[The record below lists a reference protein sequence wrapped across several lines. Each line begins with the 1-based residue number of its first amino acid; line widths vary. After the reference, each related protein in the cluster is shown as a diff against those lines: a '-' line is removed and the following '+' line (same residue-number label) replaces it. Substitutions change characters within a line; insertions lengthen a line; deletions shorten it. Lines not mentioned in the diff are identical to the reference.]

1 MEDIAVYCSW
11 GDAQV
16 KKNEAR
22 LPPELQAIILQSTG
36 SQYFDALSRA
46 AIIPQHADRLF
57 ALYRPLYAEL
67 AARFPGFGASPSLDG
82 LVHSVSCL
90 ARILPFASYF
100 RRHVKD
106 LLVQQSLL
114 NRIHALEGSSITHNP
129 KDLQSLL
136 LALFRILS
144 FDRDL
149 LAGTAAPTFFS
160 SLLRHDSETIR
171 YLAIQCLCMVMHF
184 ADAFSERMVETYVG
198 KAAIIGD
205 WEGQQIDFRVLK
217 LWEEHRWTE
226 LAEKVAHVDSRFQH
240 EVPTSPRVVRPM
252 SLTDLSTTT
261 ANLSGVILP
270 RSNLPEPPTSSF
282 GLTPTAKRNL
292 KRVGQC
298 LLAEKPIL
306 VSGPQGSGKTA
317 VIHEAARALG
327 KLSALITLHLN
338 EQTDAKSLLGI
349 YTSSADGE
357 SFTWQAGV
365 LTKAIQQ
372 GRWVLI
378 EDIDRAPAEVMGVLR
393 PIIENAELFLPS
405 RKETVRAKDGFR
417 IFATIKS
424 AGRSSS
430 TSGSRQSWLLNPRL
444 WSVVDVASYE
454 LSEIE
459 TLLRSKYPTID
470 AFTST
475 VLQIHEEVSAL
486 YKDDPRF
493 RSLQTRSPS
502 LRDLLNWAR
511 RIAKR
516 VPESVNLSKSTPI
529 AEATK
534 FHIFK
539 DAVDCYGGYLNDDEL
554 HNVVAASIARQ
565 MSISPQQMRHC
576 LDDGFGSVV
585 DNGTFVQIGRSS
597 LLRIP
602 SRRRP
607 SQKTPF
613 ALTKYAQRTL
623 DRIAASASC
632 SEPCLLVGETGV
644 GKTTLVQHIATL
656 VGQELTVV
664 NLSQQSEVSDLL
676 GGLKPVTTRSLVL
689 PLVEKFTALFEDTF
703 SAKRN
708 EKFNIAISK
717 AVAKQNWPRLMLL
730 WNEAIQLAA
739 GSLATTTDPP
749 NPDDPERAAKRRKLA
764 TPKYDALRRRW
775 ADFAEDAKRIRA
787 HVERGDKNHTFAFV
801 EGRLVHAVREGAWV
815 LLDEINLA
823 TPDALDYIVS
833 LLHNG
838 DDEKPSL
845 LLTEAG
851 NIETIVAHPNFRI
864 FGAMNP
870 ATDAGKKDLPAGLRS
885 RFTEI
890 YVPSGD
896 SNLEDLTK
904 IIQSYLGSH
913 LDNDR
918 RAAPDLA
925 RAYLDL
931 QKLNMEHK
939 LTDGAGDVPHF
950 SIRSLVRC
958 LLYVLQHSAS
968 HGLRRA
974 IYEGFATSFFTVLS
988 RVSEDLALPILE
1000 KHLLSNVKNKKSFLS
1015 QQPKMPFNGEDF
1027 IAFRH
1032 HLVKRGSL
1040 SPDLQPHYIRTPSVE
1055 RNLLN
1060 LARAASMRRFPIL
1073 LQGPTSAGK
1082 TSMVEYLSKLSGN
1095 KFVRINNHEHTDLQE
1110 YLGSYVSDADGKLQ
1124 YREGVLVNALR
1135 QGYWIVL
1142 DELNLA
1148 PSDVLEALNRLLDD
1162 NRELLIPESQE
1173 IVRPHPNFMLFA
1185 TQNPAGLY
1193 GGRKR
1198 LSRAF
1203 RNRFLELHFDDIPEN
1218 ELEIIL
1224 RERAQIPPSFCAQIV
1239 AVYKK
1244 LSLQR
1249 QSSRLFEQRN
1259 SFATLRDLFRWT
1271 SRSVDDRQQLANHGF
1286 MLLAERVREPA
1297 ERAIVKKT
1305 IEETMKVVIDEN
1317 VLYGLQAIPSSVQS
1331 SGTIVWTLAMRRLFV
1346 LIEQAL
1352 KNNEPVLL
1360 VGETGCGKTQI
1371 CQVIAEAFGRPLDI
1385 YNAHTNTET
1394 GDLIG
1399 SQRPI
1404 RNRSDLELR
1413 IREDW
1418 RCLFP
1423 APEAETPVDE
1433 VEIDQLIKGF
1443 SNMDVSSLDP
1453 EAVARTRASIGAYQS
1468 MFTWSDGSL
1477 IRAMK
1482 TGDHFLLDEISLA
1495 DDSVLER
1502 LNSVLEPSRTILLA
1516 EKGSDDNLVVAH
1528 ADFQFLATMNPGG
1541 DYGKRELSAA
1551 LRNRLTEIWVPPLSQ
1566 EADTLPIVQNK
1577 LVSGQEKV
1585 ARLMLT
1591 FAIWFRRTFHSTASD
1606 TIPLRDLLAW
1616 ADFINRASPLGEELA
1631 FIHGAFMVYIDSIGA
1646 NPAGMISIGSQNLN
1660 DSRQAC
1666 LAHLQTLV
1674 NIDVSQSYYESPEIQ
1689 RTQGHLRVGPF
1700 ALSRSQVHVQ
1710 DHSELVFDAPTT
1722 LRNTMRIVRALQMAR
1737 PILLEGSPGV
1747 GKTAIVTALAQACG
1761 KQFTRINLSDQ
1772 TDLMDLFG
1780 ADTPSEGEDMGN
1792 FSWQDGP
1799 LLDAMQNGGWVLL
1812 DEMNL
1817 ASQSVLEGLNS
1828 CLDHRREAYIA
1839 ELDKSFTCHPEFA
1852 LFAAQ
1857 NPHHQGGGRKGLPA
1871 SFVNRFTVVYAD
1883 SFCKEDLMRICER
1896 KFPNLP
1902 LDQLEGVV
1910 DATAQIDQL
1919 VSRSPAFNIGGPW
1932 ELNLRDVSRWL
1943 MLCQGQ
1949 PTLPASAQYRT
1960 IVAERFRTEHQRSL
1974 SFKIREQVWQ
1984 TRFLESFYNAITPTS
1999 FQIGTSFIT
2008 RDDVQQRAT
2017 GPNSSIAISQLPAA
2031 NSVISAIKQNWPVIL
2046 CGPSGSGKTTLLRS
2060 LAATCGTD
2068 YVEFSMNA
2076 DVDTMDLVGGFEQ
2089 YDVRRVI
2096 VDLQHKIKDI
2106 VRGVVAHSL
2115 QTMDSQ
2121 GLHKVVLDA
2130 WQLVDAD
2137 EISLD
2142 ELSRV
2147 LPPIS
2152 RAFPELEASVQA
2164 IAQLSRT
2171 SDIGRSRFVWNDGIL
2186 VDAIEKGSW
2195 LVLDNANLCNPS
2207 VLDRL
2212 NSLLEPNGVLAVSEH
2227 HNAGNARVVKPHP
2240 NFRIFMTVDPRYG
2253 ELSRAMRNR
2262 SLEVF
2267 MPVLNESDLK
2277 PQLIQYPYASSIARL
2292 RQLAQAAPH
2301 LPKPED
2307 IEPFVYNLSHEEM
2320 SLSLNRT
2327 TSIPGSIRV
2336 KEVLTSMTNFDSL
2349 GACRLSSLSGN
2360 PSLLYIPQ
2368 LVALDEPLIQ
2378 LQIPL
2383 DQQIWSSVTA
2393 ELFTRAWYVTRDMVK
2408 IKASLTA
2415 AAENAA
2421 AISAKDRTVLERS
2434 MAANGK
2440 SKIFANIPQVF
2451 TFAQSCLSA
2460 LERLNTGSIADVR
2473 FVRAFGQISA
2483 FVGDM
2488 IVLSKVKTMDFTLL
2502 QAYVQIAYA
2511 MAGDIEETY
2520 AEVATAF
2527 RKCLDLLTPRDEGL
2541 KYGQGLQLMWPQFQ
2555 PETARSSSQLELQ
2568 LALET
2573 LIARFD
2579 AACRSLPQSRASLS
2593 VIRSKLQQTYDSVFS
2608 SNGELSLLEPLQEA
2622 VSELEM
2628 KSENGFPLIGK
2639 FQRTIDYIRQ
2649 VTILGDG
2656 DVSSSEVQ
2664 VLTMFSTATPAILM
2678 LAGEKTLPFSLN
2690 QLASLDTSLLSTHGS
2705 GGTEFVAQL
2714 CSVLDQPLGT
2724 LHHAKEELSLVAQ
2737 GLACNTN
2744 NFANWSGAFM
2754 ERVRI
2759 VVSGIM
2765 FAHSGM
2771 LTGRAKACLSGQYTC
2786 DLMRLAHLSQDDI
2799 ILPGHTRQYFREIYL
2814 RNIHPIL
2821 LSLVSQDH
2829 VGPEELSNC
2838 LIRLSLAGLELMVPD
2853 KIMDPAVFPNVSFQL
2868 HQRRVAELESRIAG
2882 QTKFHQLTM
2891 GQDTSMVIR
2900 TLRSALSDLGSV
2912 SPPPTVLRPDRSEL
2926 NKIQETF
2933 TRITQGLLSSQP
2945 SHDDEV
2951 INSEWV
2957 QQWTKEQGQLNLRAM
2972 IERLEGADRTYD
2984 DFVKPI
2990 LWFLKCFSHGIDLI
3004 AARVNK
3010 QHDEGVISK
3019 IARHAPMLGA
3029 QPDNL
3034 QLWDVTSESGSN
3046 LQWLEFVAMDS
3057 SLMPKNSF
3065 TVSQRLLGVLDHF
3078 YLAWKTHLTKDQAEA
3093 AVQSRYYTY
3102 RGDAATETDDELRE
3116 LQEMFPEF
3124 VDQTTELEKPDSK
3137 YDARAIAVKLATL
3150 HEKIYALQDP
3160 QLTLRS
3166 YTLGALEEIAK
3177 HSNHQSD
3184 IASTFFIDLL
3194 PAILIQMEER
3204 MAALHGTNR
3213 TQHLNI
3219 YSDSDLAE
3227 YEKLFTLVHQV
3238 QARFHTI
3245 AERWPEHAV
3254 PAEVLAYCNEVF
3266 YLNLGDP
3273 VAKFMT
3279 KTEKLYEIVSQWQ
3292 SVASREWSVAPL
3304 IDQLS
3309 ALIVR
3314 WRRLELFSWAGLLDE
3329 EKCRHEQD
3337 AQAWYF
3343 IAYESVL
3350 HNSARILAAGEDMQ
3364 LYCKDL
3370 ARTLE
3375 GFFKTTSLGQYSSR
3389 LKLLDTFNHTLKD
3402 IAKQDPGMLS
3412 VHSCVSNLIEHYRR
3426 YEPGIETTL
3435 RTGRASLEKAL
3446 KEQIQLA
3453 SWKDTNIAALRD
3465 SARRSH
3471 HKLFKIVRKYRDL
3484 LNQAVTISKPAA
3496 ESVGELTATTTEL
3509 DAAEPFL
3516 NISMIQ
3522 DASVKCGH
3530 ALPDWNTRP
3539 ARLTDTIGAVKSM
3552 RHLYTKKTTE
3562 LEAQLELASLR
3573 DDLKSAI
3580 KQLRSETPSALTEE
3594 NAASVRHLQER
3605 KRRLLADTLKTVS
3618 QMGIR
3623 RNLPTSE
3630 LEKQSSAALIL
3641 ASSPGLLSNGRQAI
3655 ASQATAVFHD
3665 LLDLMSQVRAGRTK
3679 HSEDLTEGEVGRS
3692 MGLLEGLLCVIL
3704 NQRQAIASSGE
3715 SSVNLETQLALS
3727 RSCLTQAPNQL
3738 SNSSGSQEG
3747 DPSLTRH
3754 LAWLAEVLTLSCR
3767 ILTFQAQHAK
3777 IDLDQLLDC
3786 LRNYI
3791 TRIRGHKSDLEQL
3804 PGLPLGLN
3812 SRIGDSSKSQSLQ
3825 TLSELAVVLRE
3836 WQSKEPRVDFVL
3848 RQLVPWTENLQ
3859 ALQQVKENG
3868 VRSTSLSSWDD
3879 HLRTLIDQIFVALQK
3894 WSSVQEDTPNSIEE
3908 QGWLT
3913 KIERCAVQGH
3923 RAMQVNSISASIGS
3937 LLGNLHSLDSNDFI
3951 IACDLLQVAS
3961 PVLEQ
3966 FYHICLHLHSQQVA
3980 VHLETCRLAL
3990 QLATSFDALLSQGFC
4005 RPSEPS
4011 QGEEQSGKLES
4022 GTGLGEG
4029 EGAEDISKDVA
4040 EDEDLSELAQTGQK
4054 EDREDEMENAED
4066 AVDMGMDDLEG
4077 DMGDK
4082 EEEKSDDEGQG
4093 RSDEEEGDDDI
4104 DEETGSVDDL
4114 DPNAV
4119 DEKMWDDM
4127 KNESEDKEMKN
4138 DKAEGKKSDDQT
4150 AADGE
4155 KGEGEDMEGQEGEE
4169 QVDEDDGEEGEGAE
4183 RPEAENMDPHTD
4195 NQDALELPEELQLAG
4210 EEEVKDDNISDD
4222 GVDEMSDIDQSADE
4236 IEDAELDDV
4245 EKEEKSFNE
4254 DAGVQDDVDQK
4265 DEVENGV
4272 GQDDEIMED
4281 QEELD
4286 EDENEIGEH
4295 RTRDDDT
4302 AQDQDEPAGGDTG
4315 AADTRQ
4321 DTNDHQQQQDA
4332 QAMNDAEQEPNPEQ
4346 SRPGKA
4352 PENQEQGETGKG
4364 AAELGA
4370 GRTNEV
4376 EHQQNEALRKL
4387 ADVLDQW
4394 HNRREILS
4402 ASEENLQTDMK
4413 QDIDMADVDFEHV
4426 QDEEDE
4432 GDAQALGA
4440 ATGEQAQQNLDQS
4453 KAIEDEDMAID
4464 QDVEV
4469 PDVLEPEVQDNIA
4482 ERLNRL
4488 QQAQMNA
4495 GEEAKGSGAFLP
4507 SQERGIN
4514 RHSNDQQEDVEA
4526 AQDDMLS
4533 DVEDVDN
4540 LGHHDD
4546 NVPAAPSPP
4555 TSTAD
4560 AAQLWNQ
4567 CSAATHQ
4574 FSLVLTEQLR
4584 LILSP
4589 TTATKLRGD
4598 YRTGKRLNIKRI
4610 IPYIASSYK
4619 RDKIWMRRSV
4629 PSKRNYQI
4637 MIAVDDSRSMAES
4650 GADLL
4655 AFETL
4660 AMLTKALSMLE
4671 SGEICVVGFGDGPH
4685 VRVAHPFGT
4694 PFSPAESG
4702 PHVFRSFGFDQR
4714 GTDVRNLVEES
4725 IRLFRDARLK
4735 GGHAA
4740 SEDLWQLQLIVSD
4753 GHCSDHQGIARLVRQ
4768 AQQEKIIV
4776 VFVIVDAGRDSI
4788 LDLQEAVY
4796 EPDPAAAAAGGQV
4809 EMRLRTKRYLED
4821 FPFPYYLVVRDVRD
4835 LPGVLATA
4843 LKGWFGSVVD
4853 VQ

>member
-1 MEDIAVYCSW
+1 MDDIAVYCSW
-11 GDAQV
+11 ADAQV
-16 KKNEAR
+16 KNEAR
-22 LPPELQAIILQSTG
+22 LPVELQSMILQSTG
-36 SQYFDALSRA
+36 SRYFEALTHA
-46 AIIPQHADRLF
+46 ALIPQYADTVF

-67 AARFPGFGASPSLDG
+67 VARFPGFGTSPSLDG
-82 LVHSVSCL
+82 LVNLVSCL
-90 ARILPFASYF
+90 ARILPFTTYF

-106 LLVQQSLL
+106 LLVQRSLL
-114 NRIHALEGSSITHNP
+114 TQIHVLEGPSIKSNTE
-129 KDLQSLL
+129 DLQALL
-136 LALFRILS
+136 LALFRLLS

-149 LAGTAAPTFFS
+149 LAGTAAPSFFS
-160 SLLRHDSETIR
+160 SLLRHDTATIR
-171 YLAIQCLCMVMHF
+171 YLAVQCLCMVMHF

-198 KAAIIGD
+198 KTAIMGG
-205 WEGQQIDFRVLK
+205 WEGKQIDFRLLK
-217 LWEEHRWTE
+217 IWEEHRWTE
-226 LAEKVAHVDSRFQH
+226 LSKMVADVESRFQRA
-240 EVPTSPRVVRPM
+240 VPPSQVRPL

-261 ANLSGVILP
+261 ASVGGVIIS

-282 GLTPTAKRNL
+282 GLTPTARRNL
-292 KRVGQC
+292 QHVGQC

-306 VSGPQGSGKTA
+306 LSGPQGSGKTA
-317 VIHEAARALG
+317 LIHEAARTLG
-327 KLSALITLHLN
+327 KLSTLITLHLN

-357 SFTWQAGV
+357 SFTWQSGV

-378 EDIDRAPAEVMGVLR
+378 EDIDRAPAEVLGVLR
-393 PIIENAELFLPS
+393 PIIESGELFLPS
-405 RKETVRAKDGFR
+405 RKETVRANDGFR
-417 IFATIKS
+417 ILATIKS
-424 AGRSSS
+424 AGRSSLTS
-430 TSGSRQSWLLNPRL
+430 TSRLSWLLNPRL

-454 LSEIE
+454 LPEIE
-459 TLLRSKYPTID
+459 TLLRSKHPTID
-470 AFTST
+470 TFTST
-475 VLQIHEEVSAL
+475 VLDVHEHVSAL
-486 YKDDPRF
+486 YKDDSRF
-493 RSLQTRSPS
+493 KSLQTRSPS
-502 LRDLLNWAR
+502 LRDLLNWTR

-516 VPESVNLSKSTPI
+516 LPESVKLSKSTPI

-539 DAVDCYGGYLNDDEL
+539 DAVDCYGGYLSDDEL
-554 HNVVAASIARQ
+554 HDVVAVSIARQ

-576 LDDGFGSVV
+576 LDEGFGSVA
-585 DNGTFVQIGRSS
+585 DNNTSVQIGRSS
-597 LLRIP
+597 LLKMP
-602 SRRRP
+602 SRRRQL
-607 SQKTPF
+607 QKTPF

-623 DRIAASASC
+623 DRIAAGASC

-644 GKTTLVQHIATL
+644 GKTTLVQHIANL
-656 VGQELTVV
+656 VGQDLTVV

-676 GGLKPVTTRSLVL
+676 GGLKPVTTRSLIL
-689 PLVEKFTALFEDTF
+689 PLVERFTALFEDTF

-708 EKFNIAISK
+708 EKFHIAISK
-717 AVAKQNWPRLMLL
+717 AAAKQNWPRLMIL

-739 GSLATTTDPP
+739 GSLATATDSPK
-749 NPDDPERAAKRRKLA
+749 PDDPERAAKRRKLA
-764 TPKYDALRRRW
+764 TPKYDELRRRW
-775 ADFAEDAKRIRA
+775 AEFTEDAKRIRT
-787 HVERGDKNHTFAFV
+787 HVERGDKSHTFAFV
-801 EGRLVHAVREGAWV
+801 EGRLVQAVREGAWV

-845 LLTEAG
+845 LLAEAG

-896 SNLEDLTK
+896 NNLEDLTK

-931 QKLNMEHK
+931 QKLNEEHK

-974 IYEGFATSFFTVLS
+974 MYEGFAMSFFTVLS
-988 RVSEDLALPILE
+988 RASEDLALPILE
-1000 KHLLSNVKNKKSFLS
+1000 KHLLSNIKNKKSFLS
-1015 QQPKMPFNGEDF
+1015 QQPKMPFNGEEF

-1032 HLVKRGSL
+1032 HLVRRGSM
-1040 SPDLQPHYIRTPSVE
+1040 SPDFQPHYIRTPSVE

-1203 RNRFLELHFDDIPEN
+1203 RNRFLELHFDDIPED

-1286 MLLAERVREPA
+1286 MLLAERVREPV
-1297 ERAIVKKT
+1297 ERALVKKT
-1305 IEETMKVVIDEN
+1305 IEETMKVVINES
-1317 VLYGLQAIPSSVQS
+1317 VLYGTHAIPRSVQKP
-1331 SGTIVWTLAMRRLFV
+1331 GAIVWTLAMRRLFV

-1385 YNAHTNTET
+1385 YNAHINTET

-1404 RNRSDLELR
+1404 RNRSDLEIR

-1418 RCLFP
+1418 RRLFP
-1423 APEAETPVDE
+1423 TPAEETPVHE
-1433 VEIDQLIKGF
+1433 VDIDQLIKGF
-1443 SNMDVSSLDP
+1443 SSMDVSNLDP
-1453 EAVARTRASIGAYQS
+1453 EAVAQTRASIGAYQS
-1468 MFTWSDGSL
+1468 LFSWSDGSL
-1477 IRAMK
+1477 VRAMK

-1516 EKGSDDNLVVAH
+1516 EKGSDDNLIVAH
-1528 ADFQFLATMNPGG
+1528 PDFQFLATMNPGG

-1566 EADTLPIVQNK
+1566 EADIVPIVQNK
-1577 LVSGQEKV
+1577 LISGQEKV
-1585 ARLMLT
+1585 AQQMLT
-1591 FAIWFRRTFHSTASD
+1591 FATWFRRTFHSTAAE

-1616 ADFINRASPLGEELA
+1616 AEFINRASSLGEELA

-1646 NPAGMISIGSQNLN
+1646 NPAGMTSTGSQDLN
-1660 DSRQAC
+1660 DSRRAC
-1666 LAHLQTLV
+1666 LAHLQNLV
-1674 NIDVSQSYYESPEIQ
+1674 KVNVLQSYYETPEIQ
-1689 RTQGHLRVGPF
+1689 RTQGHIRVGAF
-1700 ALSRSQVHVQ
+1700 ALSRSQ
-1710 DHSELVFDAPTT
+1710 DNTEEDSELVFDAPTT
-1722 LRNTMRIVRALQMAR
+1722 LQNTMRIIRALQMAR

-1761 KQFTRINLSDQ
+1761 KHFTRINLSDQ

-1780 ADTPSEGEDMGN
+1780 ADTPAEGEDMGN

-1799 LLDAMQNGGWVLL
+1799 LLNAMQNGGWVLL

-1839 ELDKSFTCHPEFA
+1839 ELDKSFTCHPEFT

-1871 SFVNRFTVVYAD
+1871 SFVNRFTVVFTD
-1883 SFCKEDLMRICER
+1883 SFQKEDLMRICER
-1896 KFPNLP
+1896 KFPNVASA
-1902 LDQLEGVV
+1902 QLEGVV
-1910 DATAQIDQL
+1910 EATAQIDQL
-1919 VSRSPAFNIGGPW
+1919 VSHSPAFNIGGPW

-1943 MLCQGQ
+1943 TLCEDQ
-1949 PTLPASAQYRT
+1949 PTLPASAHYRT
-1960 IVAERFRTEHQRSL
+1960 IVAERFRSGPQKSL
-1974 SFKIREQVWQ
+1974 SFEIREQVWQ
-1984 TRFLESFYNAITPTS
+1984 TQFLESFYNAITPTS
-1999 FQIGTSFIT
+1999 FQIGTSFLT
-2008 RDDVQQRAT
+2008 RDDVLQRAT
-2017 GPNSSIAISQLPAA
+2017 GPRSSIATSHLPAA
-2031 NSVISAIKQNWPVIL
+2031 NSVITAINNNWPVII
-2046 CGPSGSGKTTLLRS
+2046 CGPSGSGKTSLLRS
-2060 LAATCGTD
+2060 LAALCGAD

-2089 YDVRRVI
+2089 YDVRR
-2096 VDLQHKIKDI
+2096 DI
-2106 VRGVVAHSL
+2106 VNMQQKMRDTLREIVAHSL
-2115 QTMDSQ
+2115 NTMDPH
-2121 GLHKVVLDA
+2121 GHHKASLDT
-2130 WQLVDAD
+2130 WQLMDAE
-2137 EISLD
+2137 EIGLD
-2142 ELSRV
+2142 ELSRI
-2147 LPPIS
+2147 LPTIS
-2152 RAFPELEASVQA
+2152 RLFPKLEGSVQA
-2164 IAQLSRT
+2164 IVALLNT
-2171 SDIGRSRFVWNDGIL
+2171 SNTGRSRFVWNDGIL
-2186 VDAIEKGSW
+2186 IDAIEKGSW
-2195 LVLDNANLCNPS
+2195 LVLDNANLCDPS

-2227 HNAGNARVVKPHP
+2227 HNAGNARVIKPHP
-2240 NFRIFMTVDPRYG
+2240 NFRVFMTVDPRYG

-2267 MPVLNESDLK
+2267 MPSLNANELK
-2277 PQLIQYPYASSIARL
+2277 PQLIRYPYTSSIARV
-2292 RQLAQAAPH
+2292 RQLAQAALQTPT
-2301 LPKPED
+2301 PES
-2307 IEPFVYNLSHEEM
+2307 IEPFVFNLSNEEM
-2320 SLSLNRT
+2320 SLNLSKT
-2327 TSIPGSIRV
+2327 AIIPGSDALE
-2336 KEVLTSMTNFDSL
+2336 EVLASMTNFDPL
-2349 GACRLSSLSGN
+2349 EAYRLSSLSGN
-2360 PSLLYIPQ
+2360 ARLPYLPQ
-2368 LVALDEPLIQ
+2368 LVTLDEPLIQ
-2378 LQIPL
+2378 LQIRL
-2383 DQQIWSSVTA
+2383 EQQAWSPIAA
-2393 ELFTRAWYVTRDMVK
+2393 ELFTRAWYVIRGMAN
-2408 IKASLTA
+2408 IKARLAA
-2415 AAENAA
+2415 AAEHATA
-2421 AISAKDRTVLERS
+2421 VSARDRTILERS
-2434 MAANGK
+2434 VMVNRQ
-2440 SKIFANIPQVF
+2440 SKTLANIPQVF
-2451 TFAQSCLSA
+2451 AFAHSCITGLERSNSGTFA
-2460 LERLNTGSIADVR
+2460 EVR
-2473 FVRAFGQISA
+2473 FVRAFEQISA
-2483 FVGDM
+2483 FVSDM
-2488 IVLSKVKTMDFTLL
+2488 IDLCDVKAMDAALL
-2502 QAYVQIAYA
+2502 QAYLEVSSAIAR
-2511 MAGDIEETY
+2511 DIEVSY
-2520 AEVATAF
+2520 PEVAAAF
-2527 RKCLDLLTPRDEGL
+2527 RKCLDLLTPQDQGL
-2541 KYGQGLQLMWPQFQ
+2541 IYGQGLQLMWPQFQ
-2555 PETARSSSQLELQ
+2555 PETARTLSQLEVQ
-2568 LALET
+2568 LRLER

-2579 AACRSLPQSRASLS
+2579 AACHSLPQSRASLA
-2593 VIRSKLQQTYDSVFS
+2593 VLRLKLQQTYDSVLR
-2608 SNGELSLLEPLQEA
+2608 SNGELPFLEPLQEA

-2628 KSENGFPLIGK
+2628 KSENGFPLSGK
-2639 FQRTIDYIRQ
+2639 FQRTSDYIRQ
-2649 VTILGDG
+2649 VITLGSG
-2656 DVSSSEVQ
+2656 DAKPSELQVSA
-2664 VLTMFSTATPAILM
+2664 MFSTAPPTTLL
-2678 LAGEKTLPFSLN
+2678 LAGENTLPFSLN
-2690 QLASLDTSLLSTHGS
+2690 QLASLDIGLLSDQGS
-2705 GGTEFVAQL
+2705 VGTDLVVQL

-2724 LHHAKEELSLVAQ
+2724 LHHAKEELSFVAQ
-2737 GLACNTN
+2737 GLACNSN
-2744 NFANWSGAFM
+2744 NLAKWSGALI
-2754 ERVRI
+2754 ERIRI
-2759 VVSGIM
+2759 LISGM
-2765 FAHSGM
+2765 LFAHSEM
-2771 LTGRAKACLSGQYTC
+2771 LTERAKACLSHQHTYGFEQ
-2786 DLMRLAHLSQDDI
+2786 LAHLSQDEI
-2799 ILPGHTRQYFREIYL
+2799 VLPGRDRQYFRDVYL

-2821 LSLVSQDH
+2821 LSLYSYDH
-2829 VGPEELSNC
+2829 SGPEEVASC

-2853 KIMDPAVFPNVSFQL
+2853 KIMDPAIYPNVAFQL
-2868 HQRRVAELESRIAG
+2868 YQKRVNDLKNRIVG
-2882 QTKFHQLTM
+2882 QTKFHQLIM

-2900 TLRSALSDLGSV
+2900 TLERALSDLGNV
-2912 SPPPTVLRPDRSEL
+2912 SPPPTVLRPAKSEL

-2933 TRITQGLLSSQP
+2933 SQVVHSLLSSQP
-2945 SHDDEV
+2945 SHD
-2951 INSEWV
+2951 NAMAKLEWV
-2957 QQWTKEQGQLNLRAM
+2957 QQWTKEQGRLNLRTM
-2972 IERLEGADRTYD
+2972 IERLESANRTYD

-3004 AARVNK
+3004 AAQTDR
-3010 QHDEGVISK
+3010 QHDDGVLAQ
-3019 IARHAPMLGA
+3019 IARHVPILGV
-3029 QPDNL
+3029 QPDHL
-3034 QLWDVTSESGSN
+3034 QPWDVTFEDVSKSALS
-3046 LQWLEFVAMDS
+3046 LQWLEYVAIDRC
-3057 SLMPKNSF
+3057 LTPKDSF
-3065 TVSQRLLGVLDHF
+3065 TFDQSLLDVLGHF
-3078 YLAWKTHLTKDQAEA
+3078 YLEWKTRLTKDQAEA
-3093 AVQSRYYTY
+3093 AVQSRYYAY
-3102 RGDAATETDDELRE
+3102 RGDAAQDADDELRE
-3116 LQEMFPEF
+3116 MQEMFPEF
-3124 VDQTTELEKPDSK
+3124 VDQATELQKLESK
-3137 YDARAIAVKLATL
+3137 YDARAIAVRLATL

-3160 QLTLRS
+3160 QCALKS

-3177 HSNHQSD
+3177 QSKH
-3184 IASTFFIDLL
+3184 ASGNTGTNFVDLL
-3194 PAILIQMEER
+3194 PAILVKMEDR
-3204 MAALHGTNR
+3204 FAALRGTNQ
-3213 TQHLNI
+3213 TQRLNI
-3219 YSDSDLAE
+3219 YSDSEVAE

-3254 PAEVLAYCNEVF
+3254 PAEVLTYCKEVL
-3266 YLNLGDP
+3266 YLNLSDP
-3273 VAKFMT
+3273 LAKFMT

-3304 IDQLS
+3304 LDQLT
-3309 ALIVR
+3309 ALIVN
-3314 WRRLELFSWAGLLDE
+3314 WRRLELLSWAGLLDE
-3329 EKCRHEQD
+3329 EKRRHEQD

-3350 HNSARILAAGEDMQ
+3350 HNSAKMLAAGEDMQ
-3364 LYCKDL
+3364 LYGKDL

-3375 GFFKTTSLGQYSSR
+3375 SFFRTTSLGQYSSR
-3389 LKLLDTFNHTLKD
+3389 LKLLDTLNHTLKD
-3402 IAKQDPGMLS
+3402 MTKRDAGMLP
-3412 VHSCVSNLIEHYRR
+3412 VHRCVLNTVKHYRR
-3426 YEPGIETTL
+3426 YEPGVETAL
-3435 RTGRASLEKAL
+3435 QTGRASLEKAL

-3453 SWKDTNIAALRD
+3453 SWKDTNITALRD

-3471 HKLFKIVRKYRDL
+3471 HKLFKIVRKYRGL
-3484 LNQAVTISKPAA
+3484 LNQAVVISKPVS
-3496 ESVGELTATTTEL
+3496 ESTGEPITATTEL
-3509 DAAEPFL
+3509 NAVESFL
-3516 NISMIQ
+3516 DTSKIQ
-3522 DASVKCGH
+3522 DALVKCGYT
-3530 ALPDWNTRP
+3530 LPDWNTRP
-3539 ARLTDTIGAVKSM
+3539 ARVTDTIGAVKSM
-3552 RHLYTKKTTE
+3552 RHLYTKKTIE
-3562 LEAQLELASLR
+3562 LDIHLELASIR

-3594 NAASVRHLQER
+3594 NTALVRHLQER

-3630 LEKQSSAALIL
+3630 LEKQSSTALIL
-3641 ASSPGLLSNGRQAI
+3641 ASSPDLSSNSKQST

-3665 LLDLMSQVRAGRTK
+3665 LLDVMSLVRASRTE

-3692 MGLLEGLLCVIL
+3692 MGLLEGLLSVVL
-3704 NQRQAIASSGE
+3704 NQRQAIALSGE
-3715 SSVNLETQLALS
+3715 SSVNLESRLALMH
-3727 RSCLTQAPNQL
+3727 SCLSHAPNWP
-3738 SNSSGSQEG
+3738 SISSGSQEG
-3747 DPSLTRH
+3747 DPSLSRH
-3754 LAWLAEVLTLSCR
+3754 LAWLAEVLTLTCS

-3777 IDLDQLLDC
+3777 LDVGQLLDG
-3786 LRNYI
+3786 LRDYVD
-3791 TRIRGHKSDLEQL
+3791 RVRDHKSRLEHL
-3804 PGLPLGLN
+3804 PDLPLRLN
-3812 SRIGDSSKSQSLQ
+3812 SESGEISRCQSLQ
-3825 TLSELAVVLRE
+3825 TLSELAAFLRE
-3836 WQSKEPRVDFVL
+3836 WQAKEPRVDFVL
-3848 RQLVPWTENLQ
+3848 RQLVPWTDNLR
-3859 ALQQVKENG
+3859 ALQQVNG
-3868 VRSTSLSSWDD
+3868 NSIRSISLSSWDD
-3879 HLRTLIDQIFVALQK
+3879 HLRTLIDQIFVALQR
-3894 WSSVQEDTPNSIEE
+3894 WSSAQEDRPNSIEE

-3913 KIERCAVQGH
+3913 KTDRCAVQAN
-3923 RAMQVNSISASIGS
+3923 RAMQVDSISAGIGS
-3937 LLGNLHSLDSNDFI
+3937 LLDNLHCLDPSDFI
-3951 IACDLLQVAS
+3951 VACDLLQVAS
-3961 PVLEQ
+3961 PVIEQ
-3966 FYHICLHLHSQQVA
+3966 FCHICVHLNTRQLA
-3980 VHLETCRLAL
+3980 VHSETCSLAL
-3990 QLATSFDALLSQGFC
+3990 QLATSFNALLSQGFC

-4011 QGEEQSGKLES
+4011 DGEEQSGKLES

-4040 EDEDLSELAQTGQK
+4040 DDEDLSELAQTGQN
-4054 EDREDEMENAED
+4054 EDRDDEMENAED
-4066 AVDMGMDDLEG
+4066 AVDMDRDDLEG
-4077 DMGDK
+4077 EIGEK
-4082 EEEKSDDEGQG
+4082 EEQK
-4093 RSDEEEGDDDI
+4093 SDEEGQDRSEDEGDSDI

-4114 DPNAV
+4114 DPDAV

-4127 KNESEDKEMKN
+4127 KNESEDNEMKN

-4155 KGEGEDMEGQEGEE
+4155 EREGEDMEGQEGEE
-4169 QVDEDDGEEGEGAE
+4169 QRDEEDGDEGEGGE

-4210 EEEVKDDNISDD
+4210 EDEVKDDDTSDD
-4222 GVDEMSDIDQSADE
+4222 GMDEMSDIDQPADE
-4236 IEDAELDDV
+4236 TQDAELDDV
-4245 EKEEKSFNE
+4245 EKEDKPFD
-4254 DAGVQDDVDQK
+4254 DAGVEDGVDEK
-4265 DEVENGV
+4265 DEAENGV

-4281 QEELD
+4281 QEPER
-4286 EDENEIGEH
+4286 DENDAGDH
-4295 RTRDDDT
+4295 RTRDDDA

-4315 AADTRQ
+4315 AANTHQ
-4321 DTNDHQQQQDA
+4321 DTTDQQQDT
-4332 QAMNDAEQEPNPEQ
+4332 QGMNEAEQEPNPEQ
-4346 SRPGKA
+4346 SRPSKA

-4370 GRTNEV
+4370 GRTDDV
-4376 EHQQNEALRKL
+4376 EYQQNEALRKL

-4394 HNRREILS
+4394 HNRREILP
-4402 ASEENLQTDMK
+4402 AAEENVQHDK
-4413 QDIDMADVDFEHV
+4413 EQDIDMADVDFEHV
-4426 QDEEDE
+4426 QDEDQ

-4440 ATGEQAQQNLDQS
+4440 AAGEQAQNLDES
-4453 KAIEDEDMAID
+4453 KAIEDDNMAVD
-4464 QDVEV
+4464 ENVDV

-4488 QQAQMNA
+4488 QAQPNA
-4495 GEEAKGSGAFLP
+4495 EEAKGSGAFLP
-4507 SQERGIN
+4507 GQERGIN
-4514 RHSNDQQEDVEA
+4514 QHSDQQEDNDA
-4526 AQDDMLS
+4526 SQDDLLS
-4533 DVEDVDN
+4533 DIGDIDLSHN
-4540 LGHHDD
+4540 N
-4546 NVPAAPSPP
+4546 NVLASPP
-4555 TSTAD
+4555 TSTSD
-4560 AAQLWNQ
+4560 AAQLWNH
-4567 CSAATHQ
+4567 CSATTHQ
-4574 FSLVLTEQLR
+4574 FSLILTEQLR

-4610 IPYIASSYK
+4610 IPYIASNYK

-4637 MIAVDDSRSMAES
+4637 MIAVDDSKSMSES

-4671 SGEICVVGFGDGPH
+4671 AGEICVIGFGDEEH
-4685 VRVAHPFGT
+4685 IRVAHPFGT

-4702 PHVFRSFGFDQR
+4702 VNVFRSFGFNQR
-4714 GTDVRNLVEES
+4714 GTNVRNLVRES
-4725 IRLFRDARLK
+4725 IQLFRDARLK
-4735 GGHAA
+4735 GHTA

-4753 GHCSDHQGIARLVRQ
+4753 GHCSDHEGIARLVRQ
-4768 AQQEKIIV
+4768 AQEEKIIV
-4776 VFVIVDAGRDSI
+4776 VFVIVDAGQDSI

-4796 EPDPAAAAAGGQV
+4796 EADPVHNG

>member
-11 GDAQV
+11 ADAQV
-16 KKNEAR
+16 QSEAR
-22 LPPELQAIILQSTG
+22 LPPELQSIILQSTG
-36 SQYFDALSRA
+36 SQYFEALAQA
-46 AIIPQHADRLF
+46 ALTPQHADALF

-67 AARFPGFGASPSLDG
+67 VARFPAFGASPSLG
-82 LVHSVSCL
+82 QLVNSVSCL
-90 ARILPFASYF
+90 ARILPFAKYF
-100 RRHVKD
+100 RRHVRD
-106 LLVQQSLL
+106 ILVKQSLL
-114 NRIHALEGSSITHNP
+114 NRIHELGGPSVKHNTE
-129 KDLQSLL
+129 DLQSFM

-149 LAGTAAPTFFS
+149 LAGTAAPVFFS
-160 SLLRHDSETIR
+160 SLLRHQDGTIR
-171 YLAIQCLCMVMHF
+171 YLAVQCICMVMHF
-184 ADAFSERMVETYVG
+184 ADAFSEQMVESYVG
-198 KAAIIGD
+198 KGAILGD
-205 WEGQQIDFRVLK
+205 WEGKQIDFRLLK
-217 LWEEHRWTE
+217 LWEEHRWVE
-226 LAEKVAHVDSRFQH
+226 LSKRLADMENLYQRA
-240 EVPTSPRVVRPM
+240 VPSSQVRPL

-261 ANLSGVILP
+261 ASIGGVILP
-270 RSNLPEPPTSSF
+270 RSNPPEPPTSSF

-292 KRVGQC
+292 QHVGRC

-306 VSGPQGSGKTA
+306 LSGPQGSGKTA
-317 VIHEAARALG
+317 ILHEAARALG
-327 KLSALITLHLN
+327 KLSTLITLHLN

-393 PIIENAELFLPS
+393 PIIESGELFLPS

-417 IFATIKS
+417 ILATIKS

-430 TSGSRQSWLLNPRL
+430 TSSSRQSWLLNPRL
-444 WSVVDVASYE
+444 WSAVDVASYE
-454 LSEIE
+454 VHEIE
-459 TLLRSKYPTID
+459 TLLRSKYPIID
-470 AFTST
+470 IFTST
-475 VLQIHEEVSAL
+475 VLHVHEQVSAL
-486 YKDDPRF
+486 YKFDPRF
-493 RSLQTRSPS
+493 KSLQTRSPS

-516 VPESVNLSKSTPI
+516 LPESVKLSKSSPL

-539 DAVDCYGGYLNDDEL
+539 DAVDCYGGYLSDDEL
-554 HNVVAASIARQ
+554 HDVVAVAIARQ

-576 LDDGFGSVV
+576 LDEGFGSVV
-585 DNGTFVQIGRSS
+585 DNGTSVRIGRSS
-597 LLRIP
+597 LHKMS
-602 SRRRP
+602 SRRRH

-623 DRIAASASC
+623 DRIAAGASC

-644 GKTTLVQHIATL
+644 GKTTLVQHIANL

-664 NLSQQSEVSDLL
+664 NLSQQSEISDLL

-689 PLVEKFTALFEDTF
+689 PLVDKFTILFEDTF
-703 SAKRN
+703 STKKN
-708 EKFNIAISK
+708 EKFHIAINK
-717 AVAKQNWPRLMLL
+717 AVAKQNWPRLMIL
-730 WNEAIQLAA
+730 WNEAVQLAA
-739 GSLATTTDPP
+739 GSLAPATDPP
-749 NPDDPERAAKRRKLA
+749 KPDDPERAAKRRKLA
-764 TPKYDALRRRW
+764 TPKYDAIRRRW
-775 ADFAEDAKRIRA
+775 AEFSEDVKRIRA
-787 HVERGDKNHTFAFV
+787 HVERGDKSHTFAFV
-801 EGRLVHAVREGAWV
+801 EGRLVQAVRDGAWV

-823 TPDALDYIVS
+823 TPDALDHIVS

-838 DDEKPSL
+838 DDEKPSIL
-845 LLTEAG
+845 LAEAG
-851 NIETIVAHPNFRI
+851 NIETVVAHPNFRL

-896 SNLEDLTK
+896 NNLEDLTK

-931 QKLNMEHK
+931 QKLNKEHK

-974 IYEGFATSFFTVLS
+974 MYEGFAMSFFTVLS
-988 RVSEDLALPILE
+988 RASEDLALPTLE
-1000 KHLLSNVKNKKSFLS
+1000 KHLLSNVKNKQSFFR
-1015 QQPKMPFNGEDF
+1015 QQPKMPFNGEEF

-1040 SPDLQPHYIRTPSVE
+1040 SLDFQPHYIRTPSVE

-1203 RNRFLELHFDDIPEN
+1203 RNRFLELHFDDIPED

-1224 RERAQIPPSFCAQIV
+1224 RERAQIPPSFCAEIV

-1297 ERAIVKKT
+1297 ERAVVKKT
-1305 IEETMKVVIDEN
+1305 IEETMKVVINED
-1317 VLYGLQAIPSSVQS
+1317 VLYGMQAIPSSVQRT
-1331 SGTIVWTLAMRRLFV
+1331 GAIVWTSAMRRLFV
-1346 LIEQAL
+1346 LIDQAL

-1371 CQVIAEAFGRPLDI
+1371 CQVIAAAFARPLDI

-1418 RCLFP
+1418 RRLFP
-1423 APEAETPVDE
+1423 APAQETPVDE
-1433 VEIDQLIKGF
+1433 VEINQLIKGF
-1443 SNMDVSSLDP
+1443 SNMDVTNLDP
-1453 EAVARTRASIGAYQS
+1453 DAVARTRASIGAYQS
-1468 MFTWSDGSL
+1468 LFTWSDGSL
-1477 IRAMK
+1477 VRAMK
-1482 TGDHFLLDEISLA
+1482 QGDHFLLDEISLA

-1566 EADTLPIVQNK
+1566 EADIVPIVQNK
-1577 LVSGQEKV
+1577 LISRSEKI
-1585 ARLMLT
+1585 ARQMLT
-1591 FAIWFRRTFHSTASD
+1591 FASWFRRTFHSTASD
-1606 TIPLRDLLAW
+1606 AIPLRDLLAW
-1616 ADFINRASPLGEELA
+1616 AEFINRASAIGEELS

-1646 NPAGMISIGSQNLN
+1646 NPAGLTSTGSQDLN
-1660 DSRQAC
+1660 DSRRAC
-1666 LAHLQTLV
+1666 LLHLQTLV
-1674 NIDVSQSYYESPEIQ
+1674 NIDVLQTYYENPEIQ
-1689 RTQGHLRVGPF
+1689 RTQSHLRVGAF
-1700 ALSRSQVHVQ
+1700 ALFRSQDNGQ

-1722 LRNTMRIVRALQMAR
+1722 LQNTMRIVRALQMAR

-1780 ADTPSEGEDMGN
+1780 ADTPSEGEHMGN
-1792 FSWQDGP
+1792 FCWQNGP

-1839 ELDKSFTCHPEFA
+1839 ELDKSFTCHPEFT

-1871 SFVNRFTVVYAD
+1871 SFVNRFTVVFAD
-1883 SFCKEDLMRICER
+1883 SFQREDLLRICKS
-1896 KFPNLP
+1896 KFPKMP
-1902 LDQLEGVV
+1902 SDQLEGVIE
-1910 DATAQIDQL
+1910 ATAQIDQL
-1919 VSRSPAFNIGGPW
+1919 VTQSPAFNIGGPW

-1943 MLCQGQ
+1943 TLCERQ

-1960 IVAERFRTEHQRSL
+1960 IVAERFRSAPQRTL
-1974 SFKIREQVWQ
+1974 SFEIGEQVWQ
-1984 TRFLESFYNAITPTS
+1984 SKFLESFYNTLTPTF
-1999 FQIGTSFIT
+1999 FQIGTSFLT
-2008 RDDVQQRAT
+2008 RDSNQQRT
-2017 GPNSSIAISQLPAA
+2017 NGPDSTIAISHLPGA
-2031 NSVISAIKQNWPVIL
+2031 NSIITAINNNWPVII
-2046 CGPSGSGKTTLLRS
+2046 CGPSVSGKTTLVRS
-2060 LAATCGTD
+2060 LAATCGAEC
-2068 YVEFSMNA
+2068 VEFSMNA

-2089 YDVRRVI
+2089 YDVRR
-2096 VDLQHKIKDI
+2096 DI
-2106 VRGVVAHSL
+2106 VNLQDKMRDILRGIIAQSL
-2115 QTMDSQ
+2115 NTRDSQ
-2121 GLHKVVLDA
+2121 RLHEASLDV
-2130 WQLVDAD
+2130 WRLVDA
-2137 EISLD
+2137 EQINLG
-2142 ELSRV
+2142 ELLRV
-2147 LPPIS
+2147 MPSIS
-2152 RAFPELEASVQA
+2152 RSFPELEESIHA
-2164 IAQLSRT
+2164 IVELLKT
-2171 SDIGRSRFVWNDGIL
+2171 SNNNKSRFVWNDGIL
-2186 VDAIEKGSW
+2186 IDAVENGYW

-2227 HNAGNARVVKPHP
+2227 HNAGTARVIKPHP

-2267 MPVLNESDLK
+2267 VPPLNEDEVKS
-2277 PQLIQYPYASSIARL
+2277 QVIQYPYTSSIARL
-2292 RQLAQAAPH
+2292 RQLTRAALQNPP
-2301 LPKPED
+2301 LEI
-2307 IEPFVYNLSHEEM
+2307 IEPFVYNLSNEEM
-2320 SLSLNRT
+2320 SLSLSK
-2327 TSIPGSIRV
+2327 TSTMPGSV
-2336 KEVLTSMTNFDSL
+2336 VLEELLASMARFDPL
-2349 GACRLSSLSGN
+2349 NAYRLSSLSGDT
-2360 PSLLYIPQ
+2360 SLPHIPQ
-2368 LVALDEPLIQ
+2368 LVTLDEPLFQ
-2378 LQIPL
+2378 LKFPVG
-2383 DQQIWSSVTA
+2383 QQIWSPVAA
-2393 ELFTRAWYVTRDMVK
+2393 EVFTRAWYVTLGMVK
-2408 IKASLTA
+2408 IKACIAA
-2415 AAENAA
+2415 AAEHAA
-2421 AISAKDRTVLERS
+2421 VVPARERTVLERS
-2434 MAANGK
+2434 VMVNGQ
-2440 SKIFANIPQVF
+2440 SKTLASLPQVF
-2451 TFAQSCLSA
+2451 GFANNCVTE
-2460 LERLNTGSIADVR
+2460 LERSSAGGVVDVR
-2473 FVRAFGQISA
+2473 FIRALEQISA
-2483 FVGDM
+2483 F
-2488 IVLSKVKTMDFTLL
+2488 LSDIIELSNAKTVDATLL
-2502 QAYVQIAYA
+2502 QAYNQISSG
-2511 MAGDIEETY
+2511 MARDIEVSY
-2520 AEVATAF
+2520 PGMATAF
-2527 RKCLDLLTPRDEGL
+2527 RSCLDSLAPRDREL
-2541 KYGQGLQLMWPQFQ
+2541 KYGRGLQLMWPKFR
-2555 PETARSSSQLELQ
+2555 PETAQTPSQLKMQ
-2568 LALET
+2568 LTLES

-2579 AACRSLPQSRASLS
+2579 AASHSLPQSRASLS
-2593 VIRSKLQQTYDSVFS
+2593 VLRSKLQQTYDSVLTS
-2608 SNGELSLLEPLQEA
+2608 KDGLSLLEPLQKA

-2628 KSENGFPLIGK
+2628 KSEHGFPLGGK
-2639 FQRTIDYIRQ
+2639 FQHTIDYIYQ
-2649 VTILGDG
+2649 VIFLGIG
-2656 DVSSSEVQ
+2656 ITNPSELQ
-2664 VLTMFSTATPAILM
+2664 ALAMFSTLPSMTLG
-2678 LAGEKTLPFSLN
+2678 LAGEKTVPFSLN
-2690 QLASLDTSLLSTHGS
+2690 QLASLNIRLLCNQALV
-2705 GGTEFVAQL
+2705 GTTLVSQL

-2724 LHHAKEELSLVAQ
+2724 LHHAKEELSLVARELSCNASN
-2737 GLACNTN
+2737 LAR
-2744 NFANWSGAFM
+2744 WSNAM
-2754 ERVRI
+2754 IERVQI
-2759 VVSGIM
+2759 VVSGM
-2765 FAHSGM
+2765 LSAHSEM
-2771 LTGRAKACLSGQYTC
+2771 LTERGKACISGQHI
-2786 DLMRLAHLSQDDI
+2786 DGLKQLAGLSQDDI
-2799 ILPGHTRQYFREIYL
+2799 ILPGRDRQYFREIYS

-2821 LSLVSQDH
+2821 VLLVSHDH
-2829 VGPEELSNC
+2829 FSLGELSDC

-2853 KIMDPAVFPNVSFQL
+2853 KITDPAIYPSVAFQL
-2868 HQRRVAELESRIAG
+2868 YQRRVHELESRIAC
-2882 QTKFHQLTM
+2882 QTKFHQIIM

-2900 TLRSALSDLGSV
+2900 TLKGALSCLGRV
-2912 SPPPTVLRPDRSEL
+2912 SPPPTVLRPDKSEL

-2933 TRITQGLLSSQP
+2933 TRITHGLLSTQT
-2945 SHDDEV
+2945 SHDDAV
-2951 INSEWV
+2951 GHSGKV
-2957 QQWTKEQGQLNLRAM
+2957 RQWANEQGQVNLHAM
-2972 IERLEGADRTYD
+2972 IERLESANRSYD

-2990 LWFLKCFSHGIDLI
+2990 LWFLKCFSHGIDLL
-3004 AARVNK
+3004 AAQAK
-3010 QHDEGVISK
+3010 GKHDDAVLGK
-3019 IARHAPMLGA
+3019 IVRHIPMLGA
-3029 QPDNL
+3029 HPNNL
-3034 QLWDVTSESGSN
+3034 QLWDVTFEDVSN
-3046 LQWLEFVAMDS
+3046 SALNFQWLEFVAVDKC
-3057 SLMPKNSF
+3057 LTPKDNL
-3065 TVSQRLLGVLDHF
+3065 TYSQGLLDVLDHF
-3078 YLAWKTHLTKDQAEA
+3078 YFDWKTRLAKDQAEA
-3093 AVQSRYYTY
+3093 AVQSRYFSY
-3102 RGDAATETDDELRE
+3102 RGDGAKDADDELRE
-3116 LQEMFPEF
+3116 MQELFPDF
-3124 VDQTTELEKPDSK
+3124 ADATKELENLESK
-3137 YDARAIAVKLATL
+3137 YDARAVAVKLATL
-3150 HEKIYALQDP
+3150 HEKIYTLQDP
-3160 QLTLRS
+3160 QRALRS
-3166 YTLGALEEIAK
+3166 YILGTLEEIAK
-3177 HSNHQSD
+3177 YSKHTSGD
-3184 IASTFFIDLL
+3184 IGGNLVDLL
-3194 PAILIQMEER
+3194 PGILLQMEDR
-3204 MAALHGTNR
+3204 AAALHGTNQR
-3213 TQHLNI
+3213 QDLNI
-3219 YSDSDLAE
+3219 YSDPNVAE
-3227 YEKLFTLVHQV
+3227 YEKLFTLVYQV
-3238 QARFHTI
+3238 QARFDTI
-3245 AERWPEHAV
+3245 AERWPEHTV
-3254 PAEVLAYCNEVF
+3254 PAEVLTYCKEVL

-3273 VAKFMT
+3273 LAKFMT

-3292 SVASREWSVAPL
+3292 SVASKEWSVVPL
-3304 IDQLS
+3304 IDQLA
-3309 ALIVR
+3309 ALIVS
-3314 WRRLELFSWAGLLDE
+3314 WRRLELLSWAGLLDE
-3329 EKCRHEQD
+3329 EKRRHEQN
-3337 AQAWYF
+3337 AAAWYF

-3350 HNSARILAAGEDMQ
+3350 HNSARMVAAGENMQ
-3364 LYCKDL
+3364 LYGQDL
-3370 ARTLE
+3370 ARTIEVFLE
-3375 GFFKTTSLGQYSSR
+3375 TTSLGQYSSR
-3389 LKLLDTFNHTLKD
+3389 LKLLNTLNHTLMD
-3402 IAKQDPGMLS
+3402 ISKRVTGMLP
-3412 VHSCVSNLIEHYRR
+3412 VHSCVSNIIEHYRR
-3426 YEPGIETTL
+3426 YEPGIEAAL
-3435 RTGRASLEKAL
+3435 QTGRGSLEKAL

-3453 SWKDTNIAALRD
+3453 SWKDTNITALRD

-3484 LNQAVTISKPAA
+3484 LNKPVVISK
-3496 ESVGELTATTTEL
+3496 SVGELVAELPATISEL
-3509 DAAEPFL
+3509 KMAESSL
-3516 NISMIQ
+3516 DVSTIQ
-3522 DASVKCGH
+3522 HALVKCGH
-3530 ALPDWNTRP
+3530 AFPDWHARP
-3539 ARLTDTIGAVKSM
+3539 ARLTDTVGAAKSM
-3552 RHLYTKKTTE
+3552 HHLYTKNVIE
-3562 LEAQLELASLR
+3562 LEVHLELASFR

-3594 NAASVRHLQER
+3594 NTALVRHLQER

-3618 QMGIR
+3618 QMGVR

-3630 LEKQSSAALIL
+3630 LAKQSSAALIL
-3641 ASSPGLLSNGRQAI
+3641 ASSPDLCLTDPKSNTYQAN
-3655 ASQATAVFHD
+3655 AAFHD
-3665 LLDLMSQVRAGRTK
+3665 LLDVMSQVRAGRTE

-3692 MGLLEGLLCVIL
+3692 LGLLEGLLFVVL
-3704 NQRQAIASSGE
+3704 NQRQVVAVSGE
-3715 SSVNLETQLALS
+3715 SSVNLESQLALL
-3727 RSCLTQAPNQL
+3727 RSCLSHVPDQL
-3738 SNSSGSQEG
+3738 SASSDSQG
-3747 DPSLTRH
+3747 QGHASLGRH

-3767 ILTFQAQHAK
+3767 ILTFQAQHTSLGV
-3777 IDLDQLLDC
+3777 DPLLDG
-3786 LRNYI
+3786 LRDYI
-3791 TRIRGHKSDLEQL
+3791 NRVKDHQSKLEQL
-3804 PGLPLGLN
+3804 PGLPRGL
-3812 SRIGDSSKSQSLQ
+3812 KSENHEIPKKQSLQ
-3825 TLSELAVVLRE
+3825 TLSELATFLRE
-3836 WQSKEPRVDFVL
+3836 WQAKEPHVDFVL
-3848 RQLVPWTENLQ
+3848 RQLIPWTENLQ
-3859 ALQQVKENG
+3859 ALQQVNESSI
-3868 VRSTSLSSWDD
+3868 RSTTLSSWDD
-3879 HLRTLIDQIFVALQK
+3879 HLRTLIDQIFVALQR
-3894 WSSVQEDTPNSIEE
+3894 WSSAQEDRPNSVED

-3913 KIERCAVQGH
+3913 KADRCAAQAT
-3923 RAMQVNSISASIGS
+3923 RAMQIDSISAGIGS
-3937 LLGNLHSLDSNDFI
+3937 LLHSLHCLGPNDFVV
-3951 IACDLLQVAS
+3951 ACDLLRVAS
-3961 PVLEQ
+3961 PVFEQ
-3966 FYHICLHLHSQQVA
+3966 FCDICVHSHSQQEV

-3990 QLATSFDALLSQGFC
+3990 QLANSFNALLSQGFC

-4011 QGEEQSGKLES
+4011 EGEEQSGKLES

-4029 EGAEDISKDVA
+4029 EGAEDISKDVG
-4040 EDEDLSELAQTGQK
+4040 EDEDLSELAQTGQND
-4054 EDREDEMENAED
+4054 DRDDEMENAED
-4066 AVDMGMDDLEG
+4066 AVDMGKDDLEG
-4077 DMGDK
+4077 ETGDK
-4082 EEEKSDDEGQG
+4082 EEQKSEEEGQEG
-4093 RSDEEEGDDDI
+4093 SEDEGDDDV

-4114 DPNAV
+4114 DPTTV

-4127 KNESEDKEMKN
+4127 KNETEDKQMKN
-4138 DKAEGKKSDDQT
+4138 DKAEGQKSDDQT
-4150 AADGE
+4150 AADGKKAE
-4155 KGEGEDMEGQEGEE
+4155 EEDLEGQEGEE
-4169 QVDEDDGEEGEGAE
+4169 QKDQEEGEEGEGAE
-4183 RPEAENMDPHTD
+4183 RPEAENMDPHTE

-4210 EEEVKDDNISDD
+4210 EEEIKDDDISDD
-4222 GVDEMSDIDQSADE
+4222 GMDEMSDIDQPA
-4236 IEDAELDDV
+4236 EDDTKDGELDDV
-4245 EKEEKSFNE
+4245 EKEEGRLD
-4254 DAGVQDDVDQK
+4254 DAAIEDDVDEN
-4265 DEVENGV
+4265 DEAENGV

-4281 QEELD
+4281 QEPEPN
-4286 EDENEIGEH
+4286 EDETGDH
-4295 RTRDDDT
+4295 QTRDDD
-4302 AQDQDEPAGGDTG
+4302 AALDQDEPAGGDTG
-4315 AADTRQ
+4315 AANTRQ
-4321 DTNDHQQQQDA
+4321 DTIDQQQTA
-4332 QAMNDAEQEPNPEQ
+4332 QGMNEAEQEPNPEQ

-4370 GRTNEV
+4370 GRTDEV
-4376 EHQQNEALRKL
+4376 EYQQDEALRKL
-4387 ADVLDQW
+4387 AEVLDQW
-4394 HNRREILS
+4394 HNRREILP
-4402 ASEENLQTDMK
+4402 ASEENVQQHDK
-4413 QDIDMADVDFEHV
+4413 EQDVDMADVDFEHV
-4426 QDEEDE
+4426 QDEDDE

-4440 ATGEQAQQNLDQS
+4440 ASGDQAQNLDQS
-4453 KAIEDEDMAID
+4453 RAIEDDKMAVD
-4464 QDVEV
+4464 QNADVL
-4469 PDVLEPEVQDNIA
+4469 DALEPEVQDNIA
-4482 ERLNRL
+4482 ERLHRL
-4488 QQAQMNA
+4488 QARSHA
-4495 GEEAKGSGAFLP
+4495 EDAKGSGAFLP
-4507 SQERGIN
+4507 GQERWIN
-4514 RHSNDQQEDVEA
+4514 PPRDPDENAEA
-4526 AQDDMLS
+4526 GQDDALS
-4533 DVEDVDN
+4533 DIEDI
-4540 LGHHDD
+4540 DD
-4546 NVPAAPSPP
+4546 LSKNTTVPASPP
-4555 TSTAD
+4555 TSAAD

-4574 FSLVLTEQLR
+4574 FSLILTEQLR

-4610 IPYIASSYK
+4610 IPYIASNYK

-4637 MIAVDDSRSMAES
+4637 MIAVDDSKSMSES

-4671 SGEICVVGFGDGPH
+4671 AGEICVVGFGDEEH

-4702 PHVFRSFGFDQR
+4702 VNVFRSFGFNQR
-4714 GTDVRNLVEES
+4714 GTNVRNLVKES
-4725 IRLFRDARLK
+4725 IQLFRDARLK
-4735 GGHAA
+4735 GHAA

-4753 GHCSDHQGIARLVRQ
+4753 GHCSDHEGIARLVRQ
-4768 AQQEKIIV
+4768 AREEKIIV
-4776 VFVIVDAGRDSI
+4776 VFVIVDAGQDSI

-4796 EPDPAAAAAGGQV
+4796 EADPVQSG